1 MNDDK
6 EPAGAIEGAA
16 LPAELPPIA
25 DVIGPGK
32 TKGGKDGGK
41 GDGKGKGMKL
51 KADPKQGKRLS
62 KKSKTLMFGGVT
74 VLSALIILGVATS
87 GNKSA
92 PADSVSAN
100 STDQVGMSKPP
111 APSASQ
117 ARASVFAVRGQVASA
132 GSAPA
137 AAASGAGDAL
147 AHPQGATLQPGQSTA
162 LTPAQKYRQW
172 LEEQHYKDL
181 EGKVLADQSAHLAKT
196 NAGGVSGL
204 PGVSDGFARSGGMNA
219 NPSSPQD
226 LLALQ
231 HQLAQA
237 MAQNPQAA
245 NDPNA
250 QSLMAA
256 FSRMNG
262 AGVGGAG
269 AQSGHPDNQ
278 GFLDAQQNKDGN
290 GYLQAAVQPRAS
302 NHELFAGSVIPAVLQ
317 TGIDSDL
324 PGTITGMVRQTVYDS
339 LNPSVVLIPQGTK
352 IIGAYSSDV
361 AYGQSRV
368 LVAWNRLIFPNGA
381 MIDLK
386 GMSGTDGIGQAGLH
400 DQTDNHYA
408 RIFGSAILMSLLGVG
423 AQLSQPQTGNALT
436 TPSASQQAAGA
447 LAQQMN
453 SVGTNLL
460 NKNLNIQPTLNIRPG
475 YTFNVLVNRTMILP
489 PYSAN

>member
-1 MNDDK
+1 MNDDNQ
-6 EPAGAIEGAA
+6 PAGAIEGAA
-16 LPAELPPIA
+16 LPVPTAPAAELPPIA

-62 KKSKTLMFGGVT
+62 KKSKTLMFGGLT
-74 VLSALIILGVATS
+74 VLSALILIGIATS

-92 PADSVSAN
+92 PSEALSAS
-100 STDQVGMSKPP
+100 STDQVGMSTPP
-111 APSASQ
+111 APSAAQTS
-117 ARASVFAVRGQVASA
+117 AFTVRGAVTQATA
-132 GSAPA
+132 ASAPA
-137 AAASGAGDAL
+137 PTASGAGAAL
-147 AHPQGATLQPGQSTA
+147 AHPQGATLQPGQPTA
-162 LTPAQKYRQW
+162 LTPAQKYHQW
-172 LEEQHYKDL
+172 LVDQHYKRL
-181 EGKVLADQSAHLAKT
+181 EGLVLADQSANLAETGVGGKGLMQTAGT
-196 NAGGVSGL
+196 NQA
-204 PGVSDGFARSGGMNA
+204 
-219 NPSSPQD
+219 SPQD

-231 HQLAQA
+231 HQLSQA

-245 NDPNA
+245 NDPNVRK
-250 QSLMAA
+250 LMAA
-256 FSRMNG
+256 LSGMNG
-262 AGVGGAG
+262 ASGMGGAG
-269 AQSGHPDNQ
+269 AQSSNQ
-278 GFLDAQQNKDGN
+278 GFLDVQQNKDGN
-290 GYLQAAVQPRAS
+290 GYLQAAVQPKAS

-352 IIGAYSSDV
+352 VIGSYSSDV

-368 LVAWNRLIFPNGA
+368 LVAWNRLIFPNGS

-386 GMSGTDGIGQAGLH
+386 GMIGADGQGESGLS
-400 DQTDNHYA
+400 DQVDNHYA
-408 RIFGSAILMSLLGVG
+408 RIFGSAILMSMLGVG
-423 AQLSQPQTGNALT
+423 AQLSQPQTGSALT

-447 LAQQMN
+447 LSQQIDT
-453 SVGTNLL
+453 VGTNLL

-489 PYSAN
+489 PYSGS

>member
-6 EPAGAIEGAA
+6 EPAGAIEGTA
-16 LPAELPPIA
+16 LPVSTAPAAELPPIA

-32 TKGGKDGGK
+32 TKGGKSGK
-41 GDGKGKGMKL
+41 GDAKGLKL

-62 KKSKTLMFGGVT
+62 KKSKTLMFGGLT

-92 PADSVSAN
+92 PADSVSAS
-100 STDQVGMSKPP
+100 STDQVGMSAPP
-111 APSASQ
+111 APSAMQEAAQ
-117 ARASVFAVRGQVASA
+117 ASAFTVRGQVAPA
-132 GSAPA
+132 GSTPP

-147 AHPQGATLQPGQSTA
+147 AHPQGATLQPGQPTA
-162 LTPAQKYRQW
+162 LTPAQKYHQW
-172 LEEQHYKDL
+172 LVEQHYKRL
-181 EGKVLADQSAHLAKT
+181 EGLVLADQSAHLSETGVGGKGLMQTAGT
-196 NAGGVSGL
+196 NQT
-204 PGVSDGFARSGGMNA
+204 
-219 NPSSPQD
+219 SPQD

-231 HQLAQA
+231 HQLTQA
-237 MAQNPQAA
+237 MTQNPQAA
-245 NDPNA
+245 NDPNV
-250 QSLMAA
+250 QKLMAA
-256 FSRMNG
+256 LGGMNG
-262 AGVGGAG
+262 AGGMGAMGGTG
-269 AQSGHPDNQ
+269 AQAGNQADNQ
-278 GFLDAQQNKDGN
+278 GFLDAQQNKDDN
-290 GYLQAAVQPRAS
+290 GYLQAAVQPKAS

-352 IIGAYSSDV
+352 VIGVYSSAV

-368 LVAWNRLIFPNGA
+368 LVSWNRLIFPNGS
-381 MIDLK
+381 MINLK
-386 GMSGTDGIGQAGLH
+386 GMDGADGQGESGLS
-400 DQTDNHYA
+400 DQVDNHYG

-447 LAQQMN
+447 LSQQIDT
-453 SVGTNLL
+453 VGTNLL

-489 PYSAN
+489 PYSGR

>member
-16 LPAELPPIA
+16 LPAPTAPAELPPIA

-62 KKSKTLMFGGVT
+62 KKSKTLMFGGLT

-92 PADSVSAN
+92 PADSASAS
-100 STDQVGMSKPP
+100 STDQVGMSAPP
-111 APSASQ
+111 APSAMQEAAQSS
-117 ARASVFAVRGQVASA
+117 AFTVRGQVAPA
-132 GSAPA
+132 GSTPA
-137 AAASGAGDAL
+137 ATASGAGDAL
-147 AHPQGATLQPGQSTA
+147 AHPQGATLQPGQPTA
-162 LTPAQKYRQW
+162 LTPAQKYHQW
-172 LEEQHYKDL
+172 LVDQHYKHL
-181 EGKVLADQSAHLAKT
+181 EGLVLADQSAHLSETGVGGKGLMQTATT
-196 NAGGVSGL
+196 NQT
-204 PGVSDGFARSGGMNA
+204 
-219 NPSSPQD
+219 SPQD

-256 FSRMNG
+256 LSRMNG
-262 AGVGGAG
+262 AGMGGAG
-269 AQSGHPDNQ
+269 AQSGNQGNQ

-290 GYLQAAVQPRAS
+290 GYLQAAVQPKAS

-447 LAQQMN
+447 LSQQIDT
-453 SVGTNLL
+453 VGTNLL

-475 YTFNVLVNRTMILP
+475 YTFNVLVKRTMILP
-489 PYSAN
+489 PYLGR

>member
-16 LPAELPPIA
+16 LPVSTAPAAELPSIA

-32 TKGGKDGGK
+32 TKDGKSGK
-41 GDGKGKGMKL
+41 GDAKGLKL

-62 KKSKTLMFGGVT
+62 KKSKTLMFGGLT

-92 PADSVSAN
+92 PTESSSS
-100 STDQVGMSKPP
+100 STDQVGMSAPP
-111 APSASQ
+111 APSAMQEAAQ
-117 ARASVFAVRGQVASA
+117 ASAFAVRGQVAPAA
-132 GSAPA
+132 GATPP

-147 AHPQGATLQPGQSTA
+147 AHPQGATLQPGQPTA
-162 LTPAQKYRQW
+162 LTPEQKYHQW
-172 LEEQHYKDL
+172 LVEQHYKRL
-181 EGKVLADQSAHLAKT
+181 EGLVLADQSAHLSETGVGGKGLMQTAGT
-196 NAGGVSGL
+196 N
-204 PGVSDGFARSGGMNA
+204 RN
-219 NPSSPQD
+219 SPQD

-231 HQLAQA
+231 HQLTQA
-237 MAQNPQAA
+237 MTQNPQAA
-245 NDPNA
+245 NDPNV
-250 QSLMAA
+250 QKLMAA
-256 FSRMNG
+256 LSGMNG
-262 AGVGGAG
+262 AGMGGAG
-269 AQSGHPDNQ
+269 AQSGNQ

-352 IIGAYSSDV
+352 VIGEYSSDV

-447 LAQQMN
+447 LSQQIDT
-453 SVGTNLL
+453 VGTNLL

-489 PYSAN
+489 PYLGK

>member
-1 MNDDK
+1 
-6 EPAGAIEGAA
+6 
-16 LPAELPPIA
+16 
-25 DVIGPGK
+25 VIGPGK
-32 TKGGKDGGK
+32 TKGGKGDAK
-41 GDGKGKGMKL
+41 GLKL

-62 KKSKTLMFGGVT
+62 KKSKTLMFGGLT

-92 PADSVSAN
+92 PADSAASG
-100 STDQVGMSKPP
+100 DQVGMSTPP

-117 ARASVFAVRGQVASA
+117 SQPAAFAVRGQA
-132 GSAPA
+132 APA
-137 AAASGAGDAL
+137 TGASGAGDAL
-147 AHPQGATLQPGQSTA
+147 AHPQGATLQPGQPTA
-162 LTPAQKYRQW
+162 LTPAQKYHQW
-172 LEEQHYKDL
+172 LVDQHYKRL
-181 EGKVLADQSAHLAKT
+181 EGLVLAEQSAHLSET
-196 NAGGVSGL
+196 GVGGKGL
-204 PGVSDGFARSGGMNA
+204 MQTAATSQT
-219 NPSSPQD
+219 SPQD

-237 MAQNPQAA
+237 MSQNPQAA
-245 NDPNA
+245 NDPNV
-250 QSLMAA
+250 QKLMAA
-256 FSRMNG
+256 LGGMNG
-262 AGVGGAG
+262 AGGMGEAG
-269 AQSGHPDNQ
+269 AQSGNQ
-278 GFLDAQQNKDGN
+278 GFLDAQQNKDDN
-290 GYLQAAVQPRAS
+290 GYLQAAVQPKAS

-352 IIGAYSSDV
+352 IIGAYSSAV

-368 LVAWNRLIFPNGA
+368 LVAWNRLIFPNGS

-386 GMSGTDGIGQAGLH
+386 GMSGADGQGESGLS
-400 DQTDNHYA
+400 DEVDNHYG

-447 LAQQMN
+447 LSQQIN
-453 SVGTNLL
+453 TVGTNLL

-475 YTFNVLVNRTMILP
+475 YTFNVMVNRTMILP
-489 PYSAN
+489 PYLGN

>member
-1 MNDDK
+1 MNDDNQ
-6 EPAGAIEGAA
+6 PAGAIEG
-16 LPAELPPIA
+16 PAELPPIA

-32 TKGGKDGGK
+32 TRGK
-41 GDGKGKGMKL
+41 GVKL

-62 KKSKTLMFGGVT
+62 KKSKTLMFGGLT
-74 VLSALIILGVATS
+74 ALSALIILGIATS

-92 PADSVSAN
+92 PVDGVSAN

-117 ARASVFAVRGQVASA
+117 ARASVFAVRGQVAASA
-132 GSAPA
+132 GSTPA
-137 AAASGAGDAL
+137 ATSSGAKDAL
-147 AHPQGATLQPGQSTA
+147 AHPQGATLQPGQPTT

-172 LEEQHYKDL
+172 LVEQHYKDL
-181 EGKVLADQSAHLAKT
+181 EGKVLAAQSAHLAKT
-196 NAGGVSGL
+196 DAGGVSGL
-204 PGVSDGFARSGGMNA
+204 PGVGGGFVQSGGMNA

-226 LLALQ
+226 LLTLQ

-245 NDPNA
+245 SDPNA
-250 QSLMAA
+250 QKLMAA
-256 FSRMNG
+256 LGGMSALGGMNG
-262 AGVGGAG
+262 AGMGGAG
-269 AQSGHPDNQ
+269 AQSRNQ

-290 GYLQAAVQPRAS
+290 GYLQAAVQPKAS

-339 LNPSVVLIPQGTK
+339 LNPNVVLIPQGTK

-423 AQLSQPQTGNALT
+423 AQLSQPQNSGALN
-436 TPSASQQAAGA
+436 TPSASQQAAA
-447 LAQQMN
+447 ATAQQLN
-453 SVGTNLL
+453 NVGTNLL
-460 NKNLNIQPTLNIRPG
+460 NRNLNIQPTLVIRPG

-489 PYSAN
+489 PYSG